1 MVTAA
6 DRRPGQ
12 GAHERKRGPV
22 TGRRR
27 AEQWSTASTGTAS
40 AQSSSRRRL
49 VLVSTLLAVTAL
61 VAAVIVPATWR
72 TAGTEVEA
80 SGEAGS
86 LLTLVNQARANNGLG
101 PLSYASDLSSV
112 AAERAS
118 IMARSGSLSHTPNLG
133 GRVCCWTWIGENVAF
148 AGSVQSLHDVLMNSA
163 PHRANILNADADDV
177 GIAVVKGGGNLWAA
191 QVFRA
196 RSDGGRSDDAS
207 SGSRDGDRSAPT
219 GTTTWTEPGSTG
231 TTTTTPAPVLTK
243 AEIARQQL
251 RASLRTAR
259 EDLRADR
266 RKHGQLD
273 PVRAAVRYSDTLDQV
288 SS

>member
-1 MVTAA
+1 
-6 DRRPGQ
+6 
-12 GAHERKRGPV
+12 V
-22 TGRRR
+22 TGRRQ
-27 AEQWSTASTGTAS
+27 AEQWSTARIGPA
-40 AQSSSRRRL
+40 ANGAANGAVSSRWRL
-49 VLVSTLLAVTAL
+49 VLVSTLVAVTAL
-61 VAAVIVPATWR
+61 VAAVVIPATWR

-80 SGEAGS
+80 SGEASS

-118 IMARSGSLSHTPNLG
+118 IMARSGSLSHTPDLG

-196 RSDGGRSDDAS
+196 RSDGGRSGDAS

-219 GTTTWTEPGSTG
+219 GTTTWTDTGSTG
-231 TTTTTPAPVLTK
+231 TTTGSTNVPTLSP

-251 RASLRTAR
+251 RESLRSAR
-259 EDLRADR
+259 EDLRTDR
-266 RKHGQLD
+266 RKHGPLD
-273 PVRAAVRYSDTLDQV
+273 PVRAAVRYSDTLDEV
-288 SS
+288 SR